1 MFDPQLR
8 AASRCPSPNFDH
20 ISPLDMPRTP
30 ALNEVAVLGYDRS
43 YIPVAIGILNPLFA
57 FAGEHP

>member
-1 MFDPQLR
+1 
-8 AASRCPSPNFDH
+8 
-20 ISPLDMPRTP
+20 MPRTP